1 MNYVQEISSFYSW
14 LELNPLTP
22 SSINLWH
29 ALMHMHVKEGGSE
42 TFSVAESVLCIKTNL
57 TDRTLRKARK
67 ELKDKGRIDYVS
79 RHGKAPVYRI
89 IPLQSW
95 DQSQLPQQTADD
107 LLEKTSPFCDENNT
121 TTAQSPESNSEFYT
135 ANSINYIQTSEINS
149 DFHSKHHSTSENIS
163 KSLSEPLSSSENT
176 SAICSTLFR
185 QQQADTQQYK
195 VWSDVIETWKSVIGF
210 TLKPNH
216 IQMLNTYMNVSKMSE
231 SLILEAIERVKQA
244 SRPVLN
250 YLWTIL
256 SNWAHLGIQTI
267 QDLVMHEKSRVQH
280 RKPVRQS
287 RQHDRGRAVPRSFQL
302 DLTEGEDW

>member
-29 ALMHMHVKEGGSE
+29 ALMHMHVKAGGSE
-42 TFSVAESVLCIKTNL
+42 TFSVAESVLCIRTNL

-67 ELKDKGRIDYVS
+67 ELKEKGRIDYVS

-89 IPLQSW
+89 IPFQSW
-95 DQSQLPQQTADD
+95 DQPQLPQQTAEEPF
-107 LLEKTSPFCDENNT
+107 EKISPPCAENDT
-121 TTAQSPESNSEFYT
+121 TPARSSESNSEVCT
-135 ANSINYIQTSEINS
+135 GNSTNQVQASEKNS
-149 DFHSKHHSTSENIS
+149 DFHSKHHSTSETIAVS
-163 KSLSEPLSSSENT
+163 HSEPLSSSENT

-185 QQQADTQQYK
+185 QQQTDTQQNK
-195 VWSDVIETWKSVIGF
+195 VWSDVIETWKSVFGF

-216 IQMLNTYMNVSKMSE
+216 IQILNTYINVSKMSE

-244 SRPVLN
+244 SKPVLN

-256 SNWAHLGIQTI
+256 SNGLI
-267 QDLVMHEKSRVQH
+267 
-280 RKPVRQS
+280 
-287 RQHDRGRAVPRSFQL
+287 
-302 DLTEGEDW
+302 